1 MTDEIYDITILG
13 GGPAGLF
20 AAFYAGLRDAKC
32 KIIDSMPILGGRLM
46 AVYPEKYI
54 YDIGGLPK
62 ILAKDLIHNLIEQIQ
77 PYKTTICLDQHMLGL
92 EQYSSSMDSND
103 QNIWKLSTDKGTHLT
118 KTLII
123 AAGTGL
129 YTPKKHHAKG
139 ADVFEGHGLSYAV
152 LNKNDYI
159 GKNVVIFGGGDSAL
173 DWANELNCIANHVT
187 LVHRSEKL
195 RAHDAS
201 VHKLLQS
208 SVQVILNHEAVEFT
222 GHKSLDTIHL
232 QHVET
237 KEQKIMACDCAIVL
251 FGFSN
256 TLGKIQDWGLTLY
269 DGGIAV
275 NSKMQTNLSGIFAA
289 GDIARYDG
297 KLDLIATGFSE
308 AATAVAFAKNHLNPK
323 IKPQPLYS
331 TTVMEIKEKKSLLS
345 SRL

>member
-1 MTDEIYDITILG
+1 MTDDIYDITILG

-32 KIIDSMPILGGRLM
+32 KIIDSMPILGGRLT

-62 ILAKDLIHNLIEQIQ
+62 ILAKDLIHNLTEQMR
-77 PYKTTICLDQHMLGL
+77 PYKTKTCLDEHMQSL
-92 EQYSSSMDSND
+92 ESITHVSSNPE
-103 QNIWKLSTDKGTHLT
+103 QIWKLVTDKNTHFT

-129 YTPKKHHAKG
+129 YSPKKHHAKG
-139 ADVFEGHGLSYAV
+139 ADLFEGHGLSYAV
-152 LNKNDYI
+152 INKDDYKD
-159 GKNVVIFGGGDSAL
+159 KNVVIFGGGDSAL
-173 DWANELNCIANHVT
+173 DWANELAYVANQVT
-187 LVHRSEKL
+187 LVHRSDKL

-201 VHKLLQS
+201 IHKLLQS
-208 SVQVILNHEAVEFT
+208 SAKIIFNHEAIEFL
-222 GHKSLDTIHL
+222 GDQHL
-232 QHVET
+232 QKVHMKHVET
-237 KEQKIMACDCAIVL
+237 NEQTQLDCDCAVVL

-256 TLGKIQDWGLTLY
+256 TLGKIQEWGLTLN
-269 DGGIAV
+269 DGGIQV
-275 NSKMQTNLSGIFAA
+275 NSKMQTNLPGIFAA

-308 AATAVAFAKNHLNPK
+308 AATAVAFAKTHINPK

-345 SRL
+345 SRA